1 MKDYSRTYFV
11 EARAPTETPK
21 DSSLKL
27 STTEIQFFENDKKPA
42 SPDAKKKNGKKDSDV
57 PVPSDFS
64 GSQTGSF
71 TVLLDATH
79 VTNLEKQTIKTYT
92 G

>member
-1 MKDYSRTYFV
+1 MV
-11 EARAPTETPK
+11 ARAPTETPK

-27 STTEIQFFENDKKPA
+27 STTEIQFFENDKKTA
-42 SPDAKKKNGKKDSDV
+42 SPAAQKKNGKKSDSDV

-79 VTNLEKQTIKTYT
+79 VSHF
-92 G
+92 